1 MNFVKIPDQ
10 DFEMQTTQVTQKQW
24 RDVMGTNPSKFKGD
38 DNPVECVSFFDALEF
53 IKKLNDSQN
62 KYIYRLLI
70 ENEWVASCKE
80 ENNISQAEKLDYAWC
95 WENSDNTTHPV
106 GLKKANSFGLHDMLG
121 NVWEWNSTITHG
133 SDRGLRGGSW
143 DDSARNC
150 RVARRHRDDPS
161 DRAGDVGF
169 RLART
174 EYSVLLPS
182 NPLSDERAAAAR
194 KLIRQIRAK
203 LTKLERLYE

>member
-62 KYIYRLLI
+62 KYIYRLPT
-70 ENEWVASCKE
+70 EDEWVASCKE

-121 NVWEWNSTITHG
+121 NVWEWNSTIVDG
-133 SDRGLRGGSW
+133 SHRGLRGGSW
-143 DDSARNC
+143 GNYARSC
-150 RVARRHRDDPS
+150 RVAMRFRDAPS
-161 DRAGDVGF
+161 YRNEYVGF

-174 EYSVLLPS
+174 ERPTLLPS

-203 LTKLERLYE
+203 LTRLEKLYE